1 MPKRS
6 VRDAEVKGKRVL
18 VRVDFNVP
26 IDRGVI
32 TDDTRIR
39 AALPTIQL
47 LRERGAKIVL
57 CSHLGRP
64 KGKVDLQFSLEPIA
78 EQLSQLMHTPITLAH
93 AVSGP
98 DARGAVEALGDGDI
112 VMLDNVRF
120 DPGEEAN
127 DAALSERL
135 ARLAD
140 IYVNDAFG
148 AAHRAHASTAG
159 VAALLPSYA
168 GLLMESE
175 INALSNLLSEPER
188 PFVAI
193 LGGAKVSDKLAVI
206 EHLLDKVDTL
216 LIGGGMANTFL
227 LAAGI
232 SIGASLAEREM
243 VDKARDIAAAA
254 KEQSVALL
262 IPSDAVVSPSMD
274 SKGSIVSVDDVP
286 EDQAIFDIGPATIS
300 AFAEVIAQ
308 ARTIFWNGPM
318 GVFEKP
324 SFNAGTKGIAE
335 AVAASSGFSVVGGG
349 DSVAAIEQL
358 GLAGKIGHISTG
370 GGASLEFVE
379 GRVLPG
385 IAALPDEE
393 KK

>member
-6 VRDAEVKGKRVL
+6 VRDAEVDGKRVL

-64 KGKVDLQFSLEPIA
+64 KGKVALQFSLEPVA
-78 EQLSQLMHTPITLAH
+78 ERLSQLMHTPITLAH

-98 DARGAVEALGDGDI
+98 EAEAAVVALGDGDI

-127 DAALSERL
+127 DLVLAERL
-135 ARLAD
+135 AKLAD

-159 VAALLPSYA
+159 VAALLPAYA

-175 INALSNLLSEPER
+175 ISALSTLLVKPEQ

-206 EHLLDKVDTL
+206 EHLLDNVDTL

-227 LAAGI
+227 LAAGN
-232 SIGASLAEREM
+232 SIGSSLAERELIN
-243 VDKARDIAAAA
+243 KARDIASSAN
-254 KEQSVALL
+254 EQGVALL
-262 IPSDAVVSPSMD
+262 LPSDAVVSPSID
-274 SKGSIVSVDDVP
+274 GEASIVSVDNVP
-286 EDQAIFDIGPATIS
+286 ENQAIFDIGPATIS
-300 AFAEVIAQ
+300 SFAGVIAQ

-324 SFNAGTKGIAE
+324 SFNAGTKGVAE

-385 IAALPDEE
+385 IAAIPDEE